1 MSLEERRCV
10 KIEPILDTIKKML
23 GISPMD
29 TSFDT
34 DIMVHI
40 NTANMV
46 AGQLGITECENKPY
60 LQEYDTWDDL
70 ALGNKNLECLKG
82 YFYVSVRLDFD
93 PPNSSSLM
101 ESLKTRKNEFEWRL
115 KNVIAGKE
123 V

>member
-1 MSLEERRCV
+1 MPLEERRCV
-10 KIEPILDTIKKML
+10 KIEPIIETIKTML
-23 GISPMD
+23 GISLAD

-34 DIMVHI
+34 EIMVYI

-46 AGQLGITECENKPY
+46 AGQLGIKECENKPY
-60 LQEYDTWDDL
+60 IQDLDTWDDL
-70 ALGNKNLECLKG
+70 TLGNKNLECLKG

-93 PPNSSSLM
+93 PPSSSALM
-101 ESLKTRKNEFEWRL
+101 ESLKSRKSEFEWRL

>member
-1 MSLEERRCV
+1 MSLEERRRV

-23 GISPMD
+23 GISPTD

-34 DIMVHI
+34 DIMIHI

-46 AGQLGITECENKPY
+46 AGQLGIKECENKPY
-60 LQEYDTWDDL
+60 IQDLDTWDDL
-70 ALGNKNLECLKG
+70 TLGNKNLECLKG

-93 PPNSSSLM
+93 PPSSSALM
-101 ESLKTRKNEFEWRL
+101 ESLKSRKNEFEWRL
-115 KNVIAGKE
+115 KNVIAGKG